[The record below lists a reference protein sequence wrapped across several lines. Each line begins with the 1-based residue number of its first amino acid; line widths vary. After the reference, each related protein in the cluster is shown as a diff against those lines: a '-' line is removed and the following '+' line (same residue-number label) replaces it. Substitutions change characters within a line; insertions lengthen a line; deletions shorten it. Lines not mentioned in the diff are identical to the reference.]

1 MIKYDE
7 AKKSYSVSYSRR
19 HPVTK
24 ESTSLRRIG
33 IKTME
38 EAKKVYNELII
49 KMEQKF
55 SRSLYPLWPEIVDRF
70 IEHFKNRGIANNTV
84 YNYKT
89 GLYSHTIPRWEKKQI
104 NEITTSDIRELVLDQ
119 LADRSEASRKNVL
132 KYIRA
137 AFTYA
142 VDIGIIQRDP
152 TPKLKFKKTLKIK
165 SVLKENE
172 IFYFLKMAKERNH
185 PWFPVW
191 AVALYTGMRNGELY
205 ALKWE
210 KVDFKKRLM
219 VVSLAWNQKNGF
231 KETKSGDDR
240 IVEIAESLMPLM
252 EELYRSKTTEFVL
265 PRLEAWDMNEQAR
278 VLRAFLKEINLP
290 SVRFHDLRA
299 SWATVMLS
307 KGIEPIKVMS
317 MGGWRDLKTMQ
328 IYIRKSGINIQ
339 GITSSLRFLD

>member
-7 AKKSYSVSYSRR
+7 SKKSYTVSYSRR

-142 VDIGIIQRDP
+142 LDMGIIQRDP
-152 TPKLKFKKTLKIK
+152 TPKLKFKKAPLRKQVTL
-165 SVLKENE
+165 E
-172 IFYFLKMAKERNH
+172 YFS
-185 PWFPVW
+185 PCPPCGV
-191 AVALYTGMRNGELY
+191 
-205 ALKWE
+205 
-210 KVDFKKRLM
+210 
-219 VVSLAWNQKNGF
+219 
-231 KETKSGDDR
+231 
-240 IVEIAESLMPLM
+240 I
-252 EELYRSKTTEFVL
+252 
-265 PRLEAWDMNEQAR
+265 
-278 VLRAFLKEINLP
+278 
-290 SVRFHDLRA
+290 
-299 SWATVMLS
+299 
-307 KGIEPIKVMS
+307 
-317 MGGWRDLKTMQ
+317 
-328 IYIRKSGINIQ
+328 
-339 GITSSLRFLD
+339 